1 LKHSRKIGYSL
12 LYIAIIAVAAYLLH
26 LLLYT
31 RTGLK
36 ITHTNIND
44 LSDYLKSLGPIAL
57 IIGVLA
63 ILVQTFIPFSP
74 FMLLAGANVLAFGF
88 YYGFLINYLASCAGA
103 LLVFMFARYYGHDWV
118 ERKLMRYPMAVQF
131 NQRMKQEGFFY
142 VLIGR
147 FIPIFPSSII
157 NLGAGVSKISLQHFL
172 FATLLGKLPIIFL
185 ESLITHDLQHLHR
198 YRGRLLLLLTIFILL
213 IIIGNWMRQKSIRRN
228 RK

>member
-1 LKHSRKIGYSL
+1 LKNSRKIGYSL

-26 LLLYT
+26 LLFYT

-44 LSDYLKSLGPIAL
+44 LSVYLKSLGPIAL
-57 IIGVLA
+57 VIGILA

-74 FMLLAGANVLAFGF
+74 FMLIAGANVLAFGF

-103 LLVFMFARYYGHDWV
+103 ILAFMFARYYGHDWV
-118 ERKLMRYPMAVQF
+118 ERKLTRYPLIAQF

-147 FIPIFPSSII
+147 LIPIFPSSII
-157 NLGAGVSKISLQHFL
+157 NLGAGVSKISVRHFI
-172 FATLLGKLPIIFL
+172 FASCLGKFPIIFL
-185 ESLITHDLQHLHR
+185 ESLIAHDLQHLHR

-213 IIIGNWMRQKSIRRN
+213 IIIGNWMRQKSIRRT